1 MKKILLIASLL
12 LLVGTPAYAVTGPF
26 AGNGS
31 FYEAFAGNFDW
42 AEAKTLAESS
52 SYLGRPGYLA
62 TFTSAAEST
71 FAWTGLG
78 SGLKGY
84 YLGGFQDPGTAEP
97 NTAWQ
102 WVTGEPWSY
111 TNWAGGEPNDYNNF
125 DMGFGEDALAFW
137 DGGKWNDL
145 PHIKDVPGD
154 GRYEYINGYV
164 VEYAVPEPIS
174 SVLYLIGGISLSI
187 AGFRKRKK
195 RA

>member
-1 MKKILLIASLL
+1 MKGEDVKKILLITSLL
-12 LLVGTPAYAVTGPF
+12 LLVSTQAYAVTGPF

-62 TFTSAAEST
+62 TLTSAAEST

-78 SGLKGY
+78 NSLKNY
-84 YLGGFQDPGTAEP
+84 YLGGFQDPGTDEP

-102 WVTGEPWSY
+102 WVTGEPWVY
-111 TNWAGGEPNDYNNF
+111 TNWIGGEPNDWDDWNLGY
-125 DMGFGEDALAFW
+125 GEDALAFY
-137 DGGKWNDL
+137 DEGTWNDL
-145 PHIKDVPGD
+145 PHIKDVMGD
-154 GRYEYINGYV
+154 GSKTYIKGYV
-164 VEYAVPEPIS
+164 VEYAVPEPI
-174 SVLYLIGGISLSI
+174 